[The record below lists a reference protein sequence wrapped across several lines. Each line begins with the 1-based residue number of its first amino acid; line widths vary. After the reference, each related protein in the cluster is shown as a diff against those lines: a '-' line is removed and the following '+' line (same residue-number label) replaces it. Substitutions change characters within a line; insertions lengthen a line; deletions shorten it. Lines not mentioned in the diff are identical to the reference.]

1 MAWGDERVLKCIPV
15 VSTWLADH
23 MENVNIHGIKTNRS
37 PVCTATQSQ
46 LGTLPKTPYAVR
58 QHGDYQSL
66 FEAGDVDEYE
76 QRKSRV
82 VTSDS

>member
-1 MAWGDERVLKCIPV
+1 VACGDEKVRKCIPV

-23 MENVNIHGIKTNRS
+23 MENVNIHRIKTNRC

-46 LGTLPKTPYAVR
+46 LGTLPKTPYAVC

-66 FEAGDVDEYE
+66 FEAGNVDGYE
-76 QRKSRV
+76 QRKSHV
-82 VTSDS
+82 VASDS